1 MGPSSA
7 ISGPSRAYRPS
18 WSPLGS
24 ILRHLSVT
32 IDEDRRCIADFAK
45 FALRL
50 HESAILS
57 VLASSW
63 NRLGAIFGPSWA
75 VLGPFLLILGPL
87 RATLGRLGP
96 SRREDRRRH
105 SRFSKICISL
115 TREHHFWVAL
125 KPSRGDLGAILG
137 HFEAILWLSWPSR
150 GHLASILRHFSVTTS
165 EDGRC
170 IADFAKF
177 ALRLHES
184 TIFCRPRRNLWPLE
198 SILASF

>member
-1 MGPSSA
+1 MH
-7 ISGPSRAYRPS
+7 SRFCKICTSLTRERHFFH
-18 WSPLGS
+18 LG
-24 ILRHLSVT
+24 V
-32 IDEDRRCIADFAK
+32 
-45 FALRL
+45 
-50 HESAILS
+50 
-57 VLASSW
+57 VL
-63 NRLGAIFGPSWA
+63 GPSWGRLRA
-75 VLGPFLLILGPL
+75 VSGRSWLILGPL
-87 RATLGRLGP
+87 RVTLGPLGP

-150 GHLASILRHFSVTTS
+150 GHPASILRHFSVTTS

-177 ALRLHES
+177 APRLHES
-184 TIFCRPRRNLWPLE
+184 TIFCFPRRNLWPLE
-198 SILASF
+198 SILASS